1 MNNNTMNQTAEKSG
15 ITGGRRICLL
25 DLNYT
30 LVSNQMDT
38 RMLRPFSRR
47 MEGEEYRMDLIDAIK
62 GDYVII
68 ITARPDYQRVQTMQ
82 NVLKKTGWEPVEVY
96 FNDINAEPHVFK
108 ESALKR
114 FIFPKYGTDGSLFY
128 AVESNP
134 KTRAMYK
141 KYGIHAEPYSE
152 FIKKVGV
159 DGKVAPAE
167 PEMQQLSLFD

>member
-1 MNNNTMNQTAEKSG
+1 MNNTMNQTADNSS

-30 LVSNQMDT
+30 LVSNQLDT

-47 MEGEEYRMDLIDAIK
+47 MEGEEYRMDLIDAIRS
-62 GDYVII
+62 DYVII
-68 ITARPDYQRVQTMQ
+68 VTARPDYQRVQTMQ
-82 NVLKKTGWEPVEVY
+82 NVLKKTGWEPGEGY
-96 FNDINAEPHVFK
+96 FNDIDAEPLVFK

-114 FIFPKYGTDGSLFY
+114 FIFPKYGMDGSLFY

-141 KYGIHAEPYSE
+141 RYGIQAEPYSE

-159 DGKVAPAE
+159 DGKAAPAE

>member
-38 RMLRPFSRR
+38 RMLRPFSKR
-47 MEGEEYRMDLIDAIK
+47 MEAIR

-82 NVLKKTGWEPVEVY
+82 NVLKKTGWEPVEV
-96 FNDINAEPHVFK
+96 
-108 ESALKR
+108 
-114 FIFPKYGTDGSLFY
+114 
-128 AVESNP
+128 
-134 KTRAMYK
+134 
-141 KYGIHAEPYSE
+141 
-152 FIKKVGV
+152 
-159 DGKVAPAE
+159 
-167 PEMQQLSLFD
+167 